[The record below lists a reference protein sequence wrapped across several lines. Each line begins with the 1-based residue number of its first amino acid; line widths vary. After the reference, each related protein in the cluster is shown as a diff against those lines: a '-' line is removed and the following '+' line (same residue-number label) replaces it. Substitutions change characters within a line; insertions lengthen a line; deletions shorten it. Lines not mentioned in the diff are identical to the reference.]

1 VQTNGSF
8 IIGSVGARG
17 YYRMSDGTFRM
28 SRLIVGDRTGAAGT
42 FVQTGGYTFAQAP
55 VEDNLI
61 ISEEGISA
69 GLVDLS
75 GGSSSFGS
83 VINHGSLLVRGTHS
97 TTLSELLGLG
107 DVSVSGAGTMRVML
121 VRQNSLTIGAGGTI
135 RGNPPPLN
143 VQGTH
148 RVRSLTIAESGNN
161 VLGTWDIE
169 NGKVVVDYA
178 GPSPIASIRRY
189 LASGHAG
196 GLWNGAGLQS
206 SKAANN
212 PAHNTALGYVE
223 SSQIFG
229 SAGGVF
235 AGVAVDDSAVLV
247 KYTWYGDTDLNGKIN
262 FDDYVRIDGGFNN
275 HLTGWF
281 NGDFN
286 YDNKINFDDYVLI
299 DLAFNTQSG
308 TLGRAQGYLGGSDR
322 SLAGMSD
329 PALQELDQHLRQF
342 GQTYADHFLAAV
354 PEPGPCWLIVAAFGA
369 RIRRRCT

>member
-1 VQTNGSF
+1 
-8 IIGSVGARG
+8 
-17 YYRMSDGTFRM
+17 
-28 SRLIVGDRTGAAGT
+28 
-42 FVQTGGYTFAQAP
+42 
-55 VEDNLI
+55 
-61 ISEEGISA
+61 
-69 GLVDLS
+69 
-75 GGSSSFGS
+75 
-83 VINHGSLLVRGTHS
+83 
-97 TTLSELLGLG
+97 
-107 DVSVSGAGTMRVML
+107 
-121 VRQNSLTIGAGGTI
+121 
-135 RGNPPPLN
+135 
-143 VQGTH
+143 
-148 RVRSLTIAESGNN
+148 
-161 VLGTWDIE
+161 
-169 NGKVVVDYA
+169 
-178 GPSPIASIRRY
+178 
-189 LASGHAG
+189 
-196 GLWNGAGLQS
+196 LQS

-235 AGVAVDDSAVLV
+235 AGLAVDDSAVLV

-342 GQTYADHFLAAV
+342 GQTYADHFLAVV

-369 RIRRRCT
+369 RIRRRCG